1 VPGTKGRAPR
11 VKNIQALRQDFKDT
25 ISALASQQQA
35 EVDHPVPKKEQEEQS
50 TEGVIEDPHKSD

>member
-1 VPGTKGRAPR
+1 

-25 ISALASQQQA
+25 ISAPASQQQA